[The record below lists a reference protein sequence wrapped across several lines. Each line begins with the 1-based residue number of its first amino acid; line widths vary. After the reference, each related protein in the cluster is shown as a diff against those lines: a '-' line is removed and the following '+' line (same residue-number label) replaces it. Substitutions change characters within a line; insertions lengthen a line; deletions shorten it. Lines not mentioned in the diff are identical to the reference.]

1 MDSVVRSIT
10 NLSASGD
17 FQTLYQKLQSNEKTI
32 NQNQD
37 QILQAIQNLDP
48 VRHSLGLLFLY
59 LSRFETFTSLPPPH
73 QDSWLGQA
81 ERFLVSCDVR
91 QVQFDEKRFF
101 KLCRQF
107 VVGVFHS
114 KANVQKH
121 ATRAIPVLRRVID
134 SFVPAGEVTS
144 LHSDFLKLCIMT
156 SHYDLAEPLVHRQY
170 ISINKDKTG
179 IEPKHFITF
188 AYYAGCVA
196 LVLKNLPKALHFFSL
211 ALTTPSLVLH
221 AAAVEAYKKYILVSL
236 MLSGTSK
243 QIPKHAST
251 VIFYFAKEL
260 CEAYVKVAEAFS
272 QRDTQLLD
280 NLIAGYTTDFV
291 HDKNLGL
298 VKQVREAYTQQEV
311 KRITNSYMTISLR
324 SLSQS
329 AGKSVSEVE
338 ALLLQMIEEGH
349 INAQIDMEH
358 EMVVFSET
366 EEDSEEL
373 VERMSRVSDRLS
385 ELLEQTELRIENM
398 MLSKEYIKRTLMNT
412 FGVGAGGDAADM
424 MAQFMP

>member
-1 MDSVVRSIT
+1 MDSVVRNIT
-10 NLSASGD
+10 SLSTSGD
-17 FQTLYQKLQSNEKTI
+17 FPTLYQKLISNEKTI

-37 QILQAIQNLDP
+37 QILQAIQHLDSAK
-48 VRHSLGLLFLY
+48 HSLGLLFLF
-59 LSRFETFTSLPPPH
+59 LSRFETFTALPPPH

-81 ERFLVSCDVR
+81 GRYLAVCDFQ
-91 QVQFDEKRFF
+91 QVKLDEKRFF

-107 VVGVFHS
+107 VIGVFHS
-114 KANVQKH
+114 KANLQKH
-121 ATRAIPVLRRVID
+121 ATRAIPVLQRVID
-134 SFVPAGEVTS
+134 ELVTPGEVTS

-156 SHYDLAEPLVHRQY
+156 FHYDVAEPLIHRQY
-170 ISINKDKTG
+170 ISINKDKSG

-196 LVLKNLPKALHFFSL
+196 LVLKNLQKALHFFSL
-211 ALTTPSLVLH
+211 AITTPSLVLH

-236 MLSGTSK
+236 MLNGASK

-260 CEAYVKVAEAFS
+260 CEAYVKVADAFT

-280 NLIAGYTTDFV
+280 TLIAGFTNDFLY
-291 HDKNLGL
+291 DKNLGL
-298 VKQVREAYTQQEV
+298 IRQVREAYTQQEV

-338 ALLLQMIEEGH
+338 ALLLQMIEEGQ

-373 VERMSRVSDRLS
+373 VERMSRVSDRLG
-385 ELLEQTELRIENM
+385 ELLQQTELRIEGM
-398 MLSKEYIKRTLMNT
+398 MLSKEYIKRTLINS
-412 FGVGAGGDAADM
+412 FGVGAGGEAAEM
-424 MAQFMP
+424 MAFMQP